1 MNGEGVKRAIVIGAS
16 SGIGQEVARLL
27 VADGYLVGVTGR
39 RSDLLE
45 TLCAESPGNY
55 VSEAFDVSASDALA
69 RLETLIARMDG
80 VDLVVFCAGTGYLN
94 PELEM
99 EPELDTVSLNVT
111 AFTRVVDFVYRYFS
125 DRDGGHLVAI
135 TSVMGLRGS
144 GPAPAYAATK
154 AYQINYLE
162 GLRQRACKRKESVT
176 VTDIRPGSVDTAMMK
191 GEGHF
196 WIASPRRAAEV
207 ILRAVRARKQVQYVT
222 PRWRIVGLLL
232 KMIPRGVYKK
242 M

>member
-1 MNGEGVKRAIVIGAS
+1 MNEERLKRAVVIGAT
-16 SGIGQEVARLL
+16 SGIGRELARLL
-27 VADGYLVGVTGR
+27 VADGYRIGVTGR
-39 RSDLLE
+39 RADLLE
-45 TLCAESPGNY
+45 TLRNESPENCLT
-55 VSEAFDVSASDALA
+55 EAFDAAAPDAA
-69 RLETLIARMDG
+69 THLETLIARMDG
-80 VDLVVFCAGTGYLN
+80 VDLVVLCAGAGYLN
-94 PELEM
+94 PELDT

-111 AFTRVVDFVYRYFS
+111 AFTRLSDFIYRYFIACG
-125 DRDGGHLVAI
+125 GGHLVVV

-144 GPAPAYAATK
+144 GLAPAYAASK

-162 GLRQRACKRKESVT
+162 GLRQRACKRGEPVT

-207 ILRAVRARKQVQYVT
+207 IMKAVRTRKSVQYVT
-222 PRWRIVGLLL
+222 PRWRTVGLLL
-232 KMIPRGVYKK
+232 KMIPRGLYRK